1 LSFSFFRIFVL
12 FRFFISLF
20 FNLFLVSLHI
30 SFLTFVFPLMKG
42 YFWDPNYLPPVISD
56 LGCFKI
62 WLSNSYFYGVVS
74 VWLILLSF
82 DFNCLFFYQTL
93 GNDGCVNM
101 KTTSIKNI
109 TIKFTLRLD
118 VWIFIFKL
126 TLSIFFFSNIRK
138 KKLFSRFINYSTNL
152 ESSVFSLYLNLE
164 RVKIIMTMN
173 KYF

>member
-74 VWLILLSF
+74 VWLILHSFDFNSYFYGVVSVWLILHSF
-82 DFNCLFFYQTL
+82 DFNCFYQTL
-93 GNDGCVNM
+93 DNDGCVNM

-126 TLSIFFFSNIRK
+126 TLSIFFFSNIRRK
-138 KKLFSRFINYSTNL
+138 KTIF
-152 ESSVFSLYLNLE
+152 
-164 RVKIIMTMN
+164 
-173 KYF
+173 